1 MPKSGLLFH
10 VFNGKAIRS
19 LLGLAR
25 AALYNLGE
33 LLPAGRRAQGC
44 RQTITLRWMG
54 RMAVK
59 VIDKG
64 RVDLAS

>member
-10 VFNGKAIRS
+10 VFNGEAIRS

-33 LLPAGRRAQGC
+33 LLPAGRRQCC
-44 RQTITLRWMG
+44 RQTITLDG